1 MNKTIVTHMS
11 PDLDAAMSVWL
22 VHRFL
27 KGWDDADI
35 SLVPAGTTLNN
46 EDPDK
51 DENIMH
57 VDTGLGKFDHHQ
69 TSAETCASEII
80 LDHLISQKSFNKET
94 QEALTRMVAITL
106 DDDHFKDI
114 YRDQPDADIYDFL
127 PTSIISGA
135 RGVFEN
141 DHEIIAFFEKLLD
154 SVLKTF
160 INKIRAE
167 RELLKGFEYE
177 SAWGKTLA
185 VETDNRE
192 TSSLAQKKGFR
203 MVIGKSKNGQVRIK
217 LRPDVEKD
225 LSSLYKSVLEKDPN
239 ATWFYHA
246 SGHMLLN
253 GSSKNPSMVPSKLT
267 LRELISMT
275 KS

>member
-1 MNKTIVTHMS
+1 MKTIVTHMS

-27 KGWDDADI
+27 KGWESADI

-69 TSAETCASEII
+69 TSKETCASEII
-80 LDHLISQKSFNKET
+80 LQHLIGEKSFNKET
-94 QEALTRMVAITL
+94 QEALTRMVAVTC

-127 PTSIISGA
+127 PTAIISGA
-135 RGVFEN
+135 RGVFES
-141 DHEIIAFFEKLLD
+141 DHEIITFFEKLLD

-167 RELLKGFEYE
+167 RELTKGFEFE
-177 SAWGKTLA
+177 SMWGKALA

-192 TSSLAQKKGFR
+192 TSNLAQKKGFR
-203 MVIGKSKNGQVRIK
+203 MVIGKSKNGQVRVK

-225 LSSLYKSVLEKDPN
+225 LSSLHEIVLKKDPN

-253 GSSKNPSMVPSKLT
+253 GSSKNPDMVPSKLT
-267 LRELISMT
+267 LQQLIHIA